1 MKRWLAGLCA
11 CAMLCTLAPAA
22 LAAEDGSITRGEA
35 VALLAEA
42 AQDYNPGV
50 TAGDIAKGDETGALH
65 TDRALTR
72 AEALIML
79 ERAFGGLPA
88 PTGANALNAYP
99 AQDFTDVPAWA
110 TADLA
115 GVFDAG
121 IVAGTGENLLS
132 PAAPVTAAELD
143 TLIRR
148 VYALEGTNLKDD
160 FYAAVN
166 KEWLDTAAL
175 PVGQPVNGTLYG
187 LMYKVND
194 DVAALIQEIVSTNHK
209 QGTGEQKIA
218 DLYHNILD
226 WDARNEAGIAPL
238 KPYLDAVD
246 AIETQDDLMDVLK
259 TLNDELGA
267 SLMLGFHLS
276 IDLKDSSKYT
286 VAFGTMAPSMTKD
299 FYTSGT
305 EAQTAAYLTY
315 LTTMAKLGGADDDEA
330 ARQADNFYGVE
341 QVLAAAKLSPQDQS
355 NVDKIYNVYTMS
367 DLQKLFPEVDMDAVY
382 AMSGLKQEANIL
394 VSDVGLMEAAA
405 GYFDGTHVPELKDM
419 LRLCLLLNY
428 GGLLNRE
435 FQAAALDFNEAYM
448 GTQGQQSDEDVA
460 AQQVQALLSSCLEQ
474 AYVDKYFS
482 AEAKADVEEM
492 IAEFID
498 IYKDR
503 IQAQDWMSAE
513 TKAMAVKKLDTMG
526 VKVGYPDQWDDT
538 LDTVDIK
545 SVADGGSFF
554 DNVVA
559 VNKAGLNKV
568 LTYQGTT
575 VDKSEWICP
584 AFTVNAFYNAT
595 SNDITFPAG
604 ILQAPMYD
612 VDAPREQN
620 LGAIGYVIAHEIT
633 HAFDN
638 NGAKFDEKG
647 NAADWWTA
655 EDYAAFQAKCDDVVA
670 WYDGQ
675 ESAPGITCNGALTIS
690 ENVADLGAAA
700 CVTEAAGRE
709 KEPDYETLYRSMA
722 NTWAFAASRAYQ
734 EAVAPQ
740 DVHAQDKLRVNRVL
754 QTVDQFYET
763 FGIQPGD
770 GMWVAPEDRVNIW

>member
-1 MKRWLAGLCA
+1 
-11 CAMLCTLAPAA
+11 MLLTLAPAA
-22 LAAEDGSITRGEA
+22 LAAEDGSLTRGEA
-35 VALLAEA
+35 VAILTEA

-65 TDRALTR
+65 SDRALTR
-72 AEALIML
+72 AEALVMV

-88 PTGANALNAYP
+88 PVGANALNAYP

-110 TADLA
+110 SAELA

-121 IVAGTGENLLS
+121 IVAGTGEGLLS
-132 PAAPVTAAELD
+132 PGAPVTAAELD

-166 KEWLDTAAL
+166 KEWLDSATI
-175 PVGQPVNGTLYG
+175 PTGQPVNGTLYG

-194 DVAALIQEIVSTNHK
+194 DVAALIQEIVSTDHK

-218 DLYHNILD
+218 DLYHNILN

-246 AIETQDDLMDVLK
+246 AVETQDDLMDVLK
-259 TLNDELGA
+259 TLNDELSA
-267 SLMLGFHLS
+267 SLMLGFD
-276 IDLKDSSKYT
+276 IFVDLKDSSKYSI
-286 VAFGTMAPSMTKD
+286 AFGTMSPSMTKD
-299 FYTSGT
+299 FYVNGT
-305 EAQTAAYLTY
+305 QAQTDAYMTY
-315 LTTMAKLGGADDDEA
+315 LTTLARLGGAGDDEA
-330 ARQADNFYGVE
+330 ARQAESLYQME
-341 QVLAAAKLSPQDQS
+341 KTLAAAMLSPQDQN
-355 NVDKIYNVYTMS
+355 NVDIIYNVYTLAELQEIFPKV
-367 DLQKLFPEVDMDAVY
+367 DLDAVY
-382 AMSGLKQEANIL
+382 AMSGLKKESAIL
-394 VSDVGLMEAAA
+394 VDDVGRMEAVAS
-405 GYFDGTHVPELKDM
+405 YFDGTHVSELKDA
-419 LRLCLLLNY
+419 LRLYLLINY
-428 GGLLNRE
+428 GGLLNKE

-448 GTQGQQSDEDVA
+448 GTQGQQSDEELA
-460 AQQVQALLSSCLEQ
+460 AVQVQNLMSGYLEQ

-482 AEAKADVEEM
+482 AKAKADVEDM

-503 IQAQDWMSAE
+503 IQALDWMSDE
-513 TKAMAVKKLDTMG
+513 TKAMAVKKLDSMG

-538 LDTVDIK
+538 LDQVDIK

-554 DNVVA
+554 DNLVA
-559 VNKAGLNKV
+559 VSKANRAKTLN
-568 LTYQGTT
+568 YQGTT
-575 VDKSEWICP
+575 VDKSKWICP

-595 SNDITFPAG
+595 ANDITFPAG

-675 ESAPGITCNGALTIS
+675 ESAPGITCIGALTIS

-709 KEPDYETLYRSMA
+709 KEPDYETLYRAMA

-763 FGIQPGD
+763 FGIQEGD
-770 GMWVAPEDRVNIW
+770 GMWVAPEDRVSIW

>member
-22 LAAEDGSITRGEA
+22 LAAEDGSLTRGEA

-72 AEALIML
+72 AEALVML

-110 TADLA
+110 AAELA

-121 IVAGTGENLLS
+121 IVAGTGEGRLS

-148 VYALEGTNLKDD
+148 VYALEETNLKDD

-194 DVAALIQEIVSTNHK
+194 DVAALIQEIVSTDHK

-405 GYFDGTHVPELKDM
+405 GYFDGTHVSELKDM

-448 GTQGQQSDEDVA
+448 GTQGQQSDEEVA

>member
-22 LAAEDGSITRGEA
+22 LAAEDGSLTRGEA

-72 AEALIML
+72 AEALVML

-110 TADLA
+110 AAELA

-121 IVAGTGENLLS
+121 IVAGTGEGLLS

-194 DVAALIQEIVSTNHK
+194 DVAALIQEIVSTDHK

-246 AIETQDDLMDVLK
+246 AIKTQDDLMDVLK

-367 DLQKLFPEVDMDAVY
+367 DLRKLFPEVDMDALY
-382 AMSGLKQEANIL
+382 AMSGLKQEDNIL

-513 TKAMAVKKLDTMG
+513 TKAMAVKKLDAMG

-559 VNKAGLNKV
+559 VNKAGLDKV

-655 EDYAAFQAKCDDVVA
+655 EDYAAFQAKCDDVVV